1 MLMKKFY
8 SIVISFIALLS
19 YAQQPKNITIGA
31 EYSDN
36 FRWKNY
42 GASINFEL
50 PLNDKFALNYRFV
63 IGGSTNGAMHI
74 HSTAGGAVGSV
85 ILSAASNSESK
96 FLNALGVVLFLIPE
110 GFTYYLNSS
119 DIHALGVYCSP
130 LGIDYWKKTDTYEY
144 FRFSGE
150 SGAKVKLK
158 VGGSGKNHAVLYA
171 GLRYIYNRQD
181 IVDPLFLHTGAGLCI
196 NLNK

>member
-1 MLMKKFY
+1 MKNYLLTLFFISSLINY
-8 SIVISFIALLS
+8 SQTPANVTVGL
-19 YAQQPKNITIGA
+19 

-36 FRWKNY
+36 LRWKNY
-42 GASINFEL
+42 GAAANFEF
-50 PLNDKFALNYRFV
+50 PINEKFALNYRFV
-63 IGGSTNGAMHI
+63 IGGSTDGAMHI
-74 HSTAGGAVGSV
+74 HSAAGGAVGSV
-85 ILSAASNSESK
+85 ILSAFSNSGNK
-96 FLNALGVVLFLIPE
+96 FINGLGVVLFLIPE

-119 DIHALGVYCSP
+119 DIHAFGVYCSP
-130 LGIDYWKKTDTYEY
+130 LGMDYWKKIDTYEY

-158 VGGSGKNHAVLYA
+158 VGGSGKYHAVAYA

-181 IVDPLFLHTGAGLCI
+181 IVDPLFFHAGAGLCI

>member
-1 MLMKKFY
+1 MKKYLQIIAFF
-8 SIVISFIALLS
+8 ISGITF
-19 YAQQPKNITIGA
+19 AQQSKNITVGL

-36 FRWKNY
+36 LRWKNY
-42 GASINFEL
+42 GAGINFEL
-50 PLNDKFALNYRFV
+50 PINEKFALNYRFV
-63 IGGSTNGAMHI
+63 IGGSSDGAMHI
-74 HSTAGGAVGSV
+74 HAAAGGAVGSV
-85 ILSAASNSESK
+85 ILSAFSNSGNK
-96 FLNALGVVLFLIPE
+96 FINGLGVVLFLIPE

-119 DIHALGVYCSP
+119 DVHALGVYCSP
-130 LGIDYWKKTDTYEY
+130 LGMDYWKKIDTYEY

-158 VGGSGKNHAVLYA
+158 LGGSGKHHAVVYA

-181 IVDPLFLHTGAGLCI
+181 IVDPLFLHAGAGLCI

>member
-1 MLMKKFY
+1 MKKYLQIFAFF
-8 SIVISFIALLS
+8 ISGITF
-19 YAQQPKNITIGA
+19 AQQSKNITVGL

-36 FRWKNY
+36 LRWKNY
-42 GASINFEL
+42 GAGINFEL
-50 PLNDKFALNYRFV
+50 PINEKFALNYRFV
-63 IGGSTNGAMHI
+63 IGGSSDGAMHI
-74 HSTAGGAVGSV
+74 HAAAGGAVGSV
-85 ILSAASNSESK
+85 ILSAFSNSGNK
-96 FLNALGVVLFLIPE
+96 FINGLGVLLFLIPE

-119 DIHALGVYCSP
+119 DVHALGVYCSP
-130 LGIDYWKKTDTYEY
+130 LGMDYWKKIDTYEY

-158 VGGSGKNHAVLYA
+158 VGGSGKHHAVVYA

-181 IVDPLFLHTGAGLCI
+181 IVDPLFLHAGAGLCI

>member
-1 MLMKKFY
+1 MKNYFLILTFIICGFNY
-8 SIVISFIALLS
+8 SQTPINVTVGL
-19 YAQQPKNITIGA
+19 

-42 GASINFEL
+42 GAAANFEL
-50 PLNDKFALNYRFV
+50 PINDKFSLNYRFV
-63 IGGSTNGAMHI
+63 IGGSTDGAMHI
-74 HSTAGGAVGSV
+74 HSAAGGAVGSV
-85 ILSAASNSESK
+85 ILSAFSNSGNK
-96 FLNALGVVLFLIPE
+96 FINGLGVVLFLIPE

-119 DIHALGVYCSP
+119 DIHAFGVYCSP
-130 LGIDYWKKTDTYEY
+130 LGMDYWKKIDTYEY

-158 VGGSGKNHAVLYA
+158 VGGSGKYHAVAYA

-181 IVDPLFLHTGAGLCI
+181 IVDPLFLHAGAGLCI

>member
-1 MLMKKFY
+1 MRNFFLLVSIILCGFIY
-8 SIVISFIALLS
+8 SQSPMNV
-19 YAQQPKNITIGA
+19 TVGA

-36 FRWKNY
+36 LSWKNY
-42 GASINFEL
+42 GAAANFEF
-50 PLNDKFALNYRFV
+50 PINEKFALNYRFV
-63 IGGSTNGAMHI
+63 IGGSTDGAMHI
-74 HSTAGGAVGSV
+74 HSAAGGAVGSV
-85 ILSAASNSESK
+85 ILSAFSNSGNK
-96 FLNALGVVLFLIPE
+96 FINGLGVVLFLIPE

-119 DIHALGVYCSP
+119 DVHALGVYCSP
-130 LGIDYWKKTDTYEY
+130 LGMDYWKKIDTYEY

-158 VGGSGKNHAVLYA
+158 VGGSRKHHAVVYA

-181 IVDPLFLHTGAGLCI
+181 IVDPLFLHAGAGLCI